1 MASNV
6 VEAQI
11 AIGKKAKAEK
21 HYNNLKEDGWDIVID
36 PIETLPEKTI
46 SAKKMAA
53 LVATNWGRDALLPA
67 DIRTRLIDECVYPV
81 IIKIGDTGDPNHS
94 YLKTG
99 HLPPSNYTTAATAED
114 KQGHSTHVTGI
125 IAANELGLLE
135 ALVHKG
141 LITYKACKVLGDN
154 GSGSFSWVANMFNG
168 EYNADVEAIRG
179 GTFVVYNMSLGGGT
193 AKVAAVEEAMKKS
206 TDAGVFIAV
215 ANGNTGGQGVQYPGN
230 SIYVIATA
238 SLDQNLARSSYST
251 YGPETMVAMPGRSI
265 NSTYLNNSFASLSG
279 TSMATPFN
287 AATIAIARSKWGTKI
302 KSLSHLRAYLAK
314 CATDLPPVGRDEF
327 TGFGIEYVKR
337 ILDTD
342 PSSVPDTTPEPPKPV
357 DPDSLTREVRTLT
370 IPLKGEW
377 KMVYNPTVAS
387 KNQKVRNLPD
397 PITVQGEGLRH
408 LVESQATSTIT
419 ITAIEVSISTK
430 YYFPLTHKTLL
441 DGVNWFFKN
450 RGLQLSGA
458 SDLQEGLNWSAYFLD
473 LLLYSQ
479 RGGINI
485 DVLRIEGKDPT
496 GRSLFISG
504 SAVKKYTP
512 K

>member
-1 MASNV
+1 MD
-6 VEAQI
+6 AQI

-21 HYNNLKEDGWDIVID
+21 QYKNLKEDGWDIVLD
-36 PIETLPEKTI
+36 PIENLPEKKI

-53 LVATNWGRDALLPA
+53 LVATNWGRDILLPN
-67 DIRTRLIDECVYPV
+67 DVRQRLINECTFPV
-81 IIKIGDTGDPNHS
+81 IVKIGDTGDPNHS

-125 IAANELGLLE
+125 IAADELGLLE
-135 ALVHKG
+135 ALVAKG
-141 LITYKACKVLGDN
+141 LVTYKACKVLGDN
-154 GSGSFSWVANMFNG
+154 GSGSFDWVAKMFEG
-168 EYNADVEAIRG
+168 EYNADLEAIRG
-179 GTFVVYNMSLGGGT
+179 GAFVVYNMSLGGGT
-193 AKVAAVEEAMKKS
+193 GKVVSVETAMKKS
-206 TDAGVFIAV
+206 TEAGIFIAV
-215 ANGNTGGQGVQYPGN
+215 ANGNTSGAGVQYPGN

-238 SLDQNLARSSYST
+238 SLDQGLTRSSYST

-287 AATIAIARSKWGTKI
+287 AAVIAIARSKWGPKI

-377 KMVYNPTVAS
+377 KMTYNPSVAKQTKKQKLANPEPVTV
-387 KNQKVRNLPD
+387 
-397 PITVQGEGLRH
+397 EGAALKH
-408 LVESQATSTIT
+408 LVESQATSVIT
-419 ITAIEVSISTK
+419 ITEIDVAVKTK
-430 YYFPLTHKTLL
+430 FFFPMAHKTLL
-441 DGVNWFFKN
+441 DATNWFFTN
-450 RGLQLSGA
+450 RGLQISGQ
-458 SDLQEGLNWSAYFLD
+458 SDLNEGLNWTAYFYDMILFIQKGGLD
-473 LLLYSQ
+473 VD
-479 RGGINI
+479 I
-485 DVLRIEGKDPT
+485 LRIEGKDPN
-496 GRSLFISG
+496 GRTIFLSG
-504 SAVKKYTP
+504 SSLKKYTP